1 MKRAV
6 SVRVPRPYLLDVT
19 FDDGTS
25 RQIDMEPE
33 LWGSM
38 FEPLRD
44 PVLFRQVKIDPE
56 LETVAW
62 PNGAD
67 VSPEF
72 LIYGDQNPY
81 QAFLD
86 DLPASTSAQPST

>member
-1 MKRAV
+1 
-6 SVRVPRPYLLDVT
+6 
-19 FDDGTS
+19 
-25 RQIDMEPE
+25 
-33 LWGSM
+33 M

-44 PVLFRQVKIDPE
+44 PVLFRQAKIDPE

-81 QAFLD
+81 QALLD

>member
-1 MKRAV
+1 MKRPV
-6 SVRVPRPYLLDVT
+6 SVAVPELYLLDVL

-25 RQIDMEPE
+25 RQIDMKPE
-33 LWGSM
+33 LWGPL

-44 PVLFRQVKIDPE
+44 PALFRQAKVDPE

-72 LIYGDQNPY
+72 LIYGDENPY
-81 QAFLD
+81 QTLLD
-86 DLPASTSAQPST
+86 AEPASEPARA